1 MKRALLAAVGVAA
14 LAAAALGAAVP
25 VARAA
30 DECRGLP
37 VCLPVAGPWVVIPA
51 PAPGERTST
60 VVWELRCPLRGYIV
74 AGVDAR
80 LGDAAIDVSF
90 RGENGAPVAPGITTG
105 RSVLFT
111 ATYAGTASKRTVFRP
126 FAGCVPTQGGG
137 GRAQTVHV
145 PRTLAAVR
153 PGRPIERVVTR
164 ARFGAG
170 ATRSATAACQRGDR
184 LVGSSHA
191 FGFHSRLEPGTSL
204 LGLADA
210 SHVERGTRA
219 IGRGTASPALP
230 GGMQVELQVHALCAR
245 SGR

>member
-1 MKRALLAAVGVAA
+1 MTTRAAFAAIAVVLSVVALGVAA
-14 LAAAALGAAVP
+14 ESAS
-25 VARAA
+25 AA

-60 VVWELRCPLRGYIV
+60 VTWELRCPLRGYIV

-105 RSVLFT
+105 RSVFFT
-111 ATYAGTASKRTVFRP
+111 ATYAGTVSKRTVFRP

-145 PRTLAAVR
+145 PRTPAAVR

-170 ATRSATAACQRGDR
+170 ATRTAAAVCQRGDR

-191 FGFHSRLEPGTSL
+191 FGFHSRLEPGRSL

-219 IGRGTASPALP
+219 VGRGTASPALP